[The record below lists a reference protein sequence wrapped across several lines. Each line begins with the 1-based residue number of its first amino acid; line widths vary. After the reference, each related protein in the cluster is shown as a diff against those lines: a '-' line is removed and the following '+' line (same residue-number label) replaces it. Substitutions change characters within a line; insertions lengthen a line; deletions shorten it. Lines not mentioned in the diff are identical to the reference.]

1 MNAGPVKTLQEKKIE
16 KKIKDMDKK
25 QITIIKKYLH

>member
-1 MNAGPVKTLQEKKIE
+1 MNAGPVKTLQEKKNK
-16 KKIKDMDKK
+16 KKIKDTDKK